1 MKHSAPGTMGTGDL
15 ALGCSLSAREQLQP
29 PMEMALVRR
38 EDKCK
43 ATSISTYY
51 SLPTTNGH
59 AFMSSFEAHGEVFLF
74 PCKREIAV
82 ELLSLRKTDS
92 PENTVGVFKL
102 FPATV

>member
-15 ALGCSLSAREQLQP
+15 APGCSLSAREQLQP
-29 PMEMALVRR
+29 PMEMALVRC

-59 AFMSSFEAHGEVFLF
+59 AFMSSFEAHREVFLF

>member
-1 MKHSAPGTMGTGDL
+1 M
-15 ALGCSLSAREQLQP
+15 
-29 PMEMALVRR
+29 RR

-43 ATSISTYY
+43 ATSISACY
-51 SLPTTNGH
+51 SSPTTNGH
-59 AFMSSFEAHGEVFLF
+59 AFMSSFDVHGEVFLF

-82 ELLSLRKTDS
+82 ELLSPRKTDS